1 MWWVGKYKMR
11 YIREQKD
18 PYTNS
23 PGGYHLASS
32 FIEFRVRADQF
43 KNRTHWF
50 IKAYRADD
58 TTNAILAR
66 FDDEEAAHEA
76 LEMLIES
83 ITDHNADH
91 RLCFWPLEYVSNAD
105 KPAKS

>member
-1 MWWVGKYKMR
+1 MR

-32 FIEFRVRADQF
+32 FIEFRVRADLVQ
-43 KNRTHWF
+43 KQQRWL

-58 TTNAILAR
+58 AADAILAR
-66 FDDEEAAHEA
+66 FDDQEAAHEA

-91 RLCFWPLEYVSNAD
+91 RLCFWPLEYVSGGTNLPVSSAGE
-105 KPAKS
+105 AK